1 MGTPNITSAATHSAY
16 ARQMA
21 IAPLSPSTTL
31 FEAKQR
37 LLVIQAE
44 VEALQSLLDTPV
56 VEITL
61 RTGPEEMTLALRKMA
76 SKAVVHELLRD
87 ATQRR
92 QQAEQCCQAL
102 TQLPLPEAPIPFDS
116 QQRA

>member
-1 MGTPNITSAATHSAY
+1 MATPNITSAATHAAY

-21 IAPLSPSTTL
+21 IAPLSLTVTP

-44 VEALQSLLDTPV
+44 EEALQSLLDTPV

-61 RTGPEEMTLALRKMA
+61 RTGPEEMTLALRKTTSEA
-76 SKAVVHELLRD
+76 IVHELLRD

-92 QQAEQCCQAL
+92 EQAEQCYLEL
-102 TQLPLPEAPIPFDS
+102 TRLQVSPVLVPLDLP
-116 QQRA
+116 QRA